1 MESKNKKQA
10 LSQKA
15 VVGIMNE
22 QHIYSN
28 AVALLKGRWM
38 GQLAQS
44 TLAILFSFL
53 CIIIII
59 SERHCCNLAFVAM
72 IGCLVDRQLI
82 Y

>member
-1 MESKNKKQA
+1 MEIKNKKQA

-38 GQLAQS
+38 GQLARAHWQ
-44 TLAILFSFL
+44 FY
-53 CIIIII
+53 
-59 SERHCCNLAFVAM
+59 
-72 IGCLVDRQLI
+72 LVFYVLLSLLVNDTVVT
-82 Y
+82 